1 MAKKEKKNKKKA
13 ELDMQTTVANM
24 NVEGFKWYNPSL
36 KEGEKKSTPK
46 LTKQEQRALIKGA
59 YKAMLP
65 MLLCIG
71 IGCLA
76 MFLLAYLWLK

>member
-24 NVEGFKWYNPSL
+24 NVEGFSWYDPSL
-36 KEGEKKSTPK
+36 KSGEKKQTPK
-46 LTKQEQRALIKGA
+46 LTKAEQRALIKGA
-59 YKAMLP
+59 YKAMIP
-65 MLLCIG
+65 MLVCIG

-76 MFLLAYLWLK
+76 MFFLAYLWLK